1 MMKQINRIIPA
12 ALTALLVFAGCEQP
26 TDGKF
31 EGRLNNM
38 ASPVVEAAIL
48 ISRNSVKIDWK
59 PVTGAANYTVSRSSA
74 SDGTYTPV
82 GKNIATT
89 TYTDTGLSA
98 STTYYYRVSAFS
110 SDGASSL
117 ESSAASATTYA
128 SGLLGYLAYIQASAV
143 NNSAYTIELEADET
157 IAPTTLSYSGKTV
170 SITLKG
176 KDAARTLTLQSSGS
190 LFTIGSGVKL
200 ILDHN
205 VTLKGIS
212 GNTAALLR
220 VNTGGTLE
228 MNAGAKISGNT
239 TSTSSSTVGGGV
251 YVSGTF
257 IMNGGEISGNTAT
270 SSSSYICGG
279 GVYVSGGTFTMS
291 GGEISGNTA
300 TSSSSYICGG
310 GGVYV
315 SGGTFTMSGGEISG
329 NTASASSSSS
339 YASGGGVYVS
349 SSGKFSKTNAG
360 GTIYGSNAADTMLKN
375 SVLLNGYSVSNG
387 HAVYAGTNKVCN
399 NTVGADTALD
409 SMISGANGGWK

>member
-31 EGRLNNM
+31 DGRLNNM
-38 ASPVVEAAIL
+38 ASPVVEAATL
-48 ISRNSVKIDWK
+48 ISRNSIKIDWK

-82 GKNIATT
+82 GKNIAAT

-117 ESSAASATTYA
+117 ESAAVSVTTYA
-128 SGLLGYLAYIQASAV
+128 SGFLGYLAYIQASAV
-143 NNSAYTIELEADET
+143 NNGAYTIELEADET

-239 TSTSSSTVGGGV
+239 AS
-251 YVSGTF
+251 
-257 IMNGGEISGNTAT
+257 AT
-270 SSSSYICGG
+270 SSSYASGG
-279 GVYVSGGTFTMS
+279 GVYVSGGTFTM
-291 GGEISGNTA
+291 N
-300 TSSSSYICGG
+300 
-310 GGVYV
+310 
-315 SGGTFTMSGGEISG
+315 GGEISG
-329 NTASASSSSS
+329 NTASATSSSSS
-339 YASGGGVYVS
+339 SSSAYGGGVY

-399 NTVGADTALD
+399 NTVGADAALD
-409 SMISGANGGWK
+409 SMISGANGGWE